1 MRPADFPRFSVAI
14 APIHDVTNRSVH
26 LKEATMHHD
35 MSPTRR
41 RVIQGLAAIAAAT
54 AFSTPAFAA
63 DPLKIGLILP
73 LTGPFASTGKQIEA
87 AARLYIAKN
96 GDTVAG
102 RKVELIV
109 KDDTGLAPETTK
121 RIAQELVVQDKV
133 TVLAGFGLTPLALA
147 AAPVATEA
155 KVPMVVMAAATGMIP
170 TRSPFIV
177 RTGFTLPQ
185 VTAPIAEWA
194 LKNKIKRVVT
204 MVTDYGPGLDAEK
217 TFVTVFKAGGG
228 EIVESIKTP
237 LRNPDYA
244 PFLQRAKD
252 AKPDAL
258 FVFVPSGEGLAVMKQ
273 FDERGLKQ
281 AGIRLIGTGD
291 VTDDDLLESM
301 GAPAVGV
308 ITSFHYSA
316 AHDSPENKAYV
327 EAFMKANNGMRP
339 NFHSLGGYD
348 GMHLIYEAVKKAGPT
363 ANGEQL
369 VEAMK
374 GMKWTSP
381 RGPMSI
387 DPATRQ
393 TIQTVYLREVKMVNG
408 KPWNVEFDKVE
419 NVKDPG

>member
-1 MRPADFPRFSVAI
+1 MKHRFF
-14 APIHDVTNRSVH
+14 
-26 LKEATMHHD
+26 
-35 MSPTRR
+35 PTRR
-41 RVIQGLAAIAAAT
+41 RVLQGIVAVGATLALGP
-54 AFSTPAFAA
+54 SAFAA

-87 AARLYIAKN
+87 ACRLYMAKN

-121 RIAQELVVQDKV
+121 RIAQEMVVQDKV
-133 TVLAGFGLTPLALA
+133 SALAGFGLTPLALA

-155 KVPMVVMAAATGMIP
+155 KVPMVVMAAATAMIP

-177 RTGFTLPQ
+177 RANFTLPQ

-217 TFVTVFKAGGG
+217 TFVATFKAGGG
-228 EIVESIKTP
+228 EIVEQIKTP

-273 FDERGLKQ
+273 FDDRGLKQ
-281 AGIRLIGTGD
+281 AGIKLIGTGD
-291 VTDDDLLESM
+291 VTDDDLLETM
-301 GAPAVGV
+301 GAPSVGV

-327 EAFMKANNGMRP
+327 DAFMKANNGMRP

-348 GMHLIYEAVKKAGPT
+348 GMHLIYEAVKKAGPNAT
-363 ANGEQL
+363 GEQL

-374 GMKWTSP
+374 GQKWVSP

-393 TIQTVYLREVKMVNG
+393 PVQNVYLREVKIVNG
-408 KPWNVEFDKVE
+408 KPWNVEFETFKD
-419 NVKDPG
+419 VKDPG

>member
-1 MRPADFPRFSVAI
+1 MLQTVF
-14 APIHDVTNRSVH
+14 TT
-26 LKEATMHHD
+26 KEATMTHRFF
-35 MSPTRR
+35 PTRR
-41 RVIQGLAAIAAAT
+41 RVLQGIAGVAAAGIL
-54 AFSTPAFAA
+54 ATPAFAA

-87 AARLYIAKN
+87 ACRLYIAKN

-155 KVPMVVMAAATGMIP
+155 KVPMIVMAAATGMIP

-301 GAPAVGV
+301 GAPAVGI

-316 AHDSPENKAYV
+316 AHDSPENKAYLD
-327 EAFMKANNGMRP
+327 AFMNANNGMRP

-348 GMHLIYEAVKKAGPT
+348 GMHLIYEAVKKAGPDAT
-363 ANGEQL
+363 GEQL

-374 GMKWTSP
+374 GQKWVSP

-393 TIQTVYLREVKMVNG
+393 TVQNVYLREVKMVNG
-408 KPWNVEFDKVE
+408 KPWNVEFDKFE

>member
-1 MRPADFPRFSVAI
+1 MKIRARND
-14 APIHDVTNRSVH
+14 
-26 LKEATMHHD
+26 
-35 MSPTRR
+35 RR
-41 RVIQGLAAIAAAT
+41 RMLKTAAIAAIAC
-54 AFSTPAFAA
+54 ALPGAALAA
-63 DPLKIGLILP
+63 DPFKIGLILP

-87 AARLYIAKN
+87 AARLYMAKN

-102 RKVELIV
+102 RKIELIV

-121 RIAQELVVQDKV
+121 RIAQEMVVQDKV
-133 TVLAGFGLTPLALA
+133 SVLAGFGLTPLALA
-147 AAPVATEA
+147 AAPIATEA
-155 KVPMVVMAAATGMIP
+155 RVPMVVMAAATAMIP

-177 RTGFTLPQ
+177 RANFTLPQ

-194 LKNKIKRVVT
+194 LKNRIKRVVT

-217 TFVTVFKAGGG
+217 TFQAVFKAGGG
-228 EIVESIKTP
+228 EIVEAIKTP

-252 AKPDAL
+252 ARPDAL

-281 AGIRLIGTGD
+281 AGIRMIGTGD

-301 GAPAVGV
+301 GAPAVGI

-327 EAFMKANNGMRP
+327 EAMTKANHGMRP
-339 NFHSLGGYD
+339 NFHSVGGYD
-348 GMHLIYEAVKKAGPT
+348 GMHLIYEALKKAGPNAT
-363 ANGEQL
+363 GEQL

-381 RGPMSI
+381 RGPISI

-393 TIQTVYLREVKMVNG
+393 PIQNVYLREVKMVDG
-408 KPWNVEFDKVE
+408 KPWNVEFDKFE
-419 NVKDPG
+419 NVKDPGN

>member
-1 MRPADFPRFSVAI
+1 MQDRIRA
-14 APIHDVTNRSVH
+14 
-26 LKEATMHHD
+26 
-35 MSPTRR
+35 TRR
-41 RVIQGLAAIAAAT
+41 RALQGVMAVA
-54 AFSTPAFAA
+54 AFAA
-63 DPLKIGLILP
+63 LAGTALAADPFKVGLILP

-87 AARLYIAKN
+87 AARLYMAKN
-96 GDTVAG
+96 GDTVVG
-102 RKVELIV
+102 RKIELIV

-121 RIAQELVVQDKV
+121 RIAQEMVVQDKV
-133 TVLAGFGLTPLALA
+133 NVLAGFGLTPLALA

-155 KVPMVVMAAATGMIP
+155 KVPMIVMAAATGMIP

-177 RTGFTLPQ
+177 RPNFTLPQ

-217 TFVTVFKAGGG
+217 TFVAVFKAGGG
-228 EIVESIKTP
+228 EVVESIRTP

-273 FDERGLKQ
+273 FEERGLKQ
-281 AGIRLIGTGD
+281 SGIRMIGTGD
-291 VTDDDLLESM
+291 VTDDDLLVSM
-301 GAPAVGV
+301 GAPSVGV

-327 EAFMKANNGMRP
+327 DAFMKANNGMRP

-348 GMHLIYEAVKKAGPT
+348 GMHLIYEALKKAGPNAT
-363 ANGEQL
+363 GEQL

-393 TIQTVYLREVKMVNG
+393 PIQTVYLREVKIVNG
-408 KPWNVEFDKVE
+408 QPWNIEFDKFE
-419 NVKDPG
+419 NVKDPGN

>member
-1 MRPADFPRFSVAI
+1 MNCHFRM
-14 APIHDVTNRSVH
+14 N
-26 LKEATMHHD
+26 
-35 MSPTRR
+35 RR
-41 RVIQGLAAIAAAT
+41 RVLQGVAGAIASVAFVGAAL
-54 AFSTPAFAA
+54 AA

-87 AARLYIAKN
+87 ACRLYIAKN

-109 KDDTGLAPETTK
+109 KDDTGTAPETTK

-133 TVLAGFGLTPLALA
+133 NVLAGFGLTPLALA

-155 KVPMVVMAAATGMIP
+155 KVPMIVMAAATGMIP
-170 TRSPFIV
+170 TRSPYIV
-177 RTGFTLPQ
+177 RPNFTLPQ
-185 VTAPIAEWA
+185 VTGPIAEWA

-217 TFVTVFKAGGG
+217 TFQAVFKAGGG
-228 EIVESIKTP
+228 EIVESIRTP

-273 FDERGLKQ
+273 FDDRGLKQ

-327 EAFMKANNGMRP
+327 DAFMKANNGMRP
-339 NFHSLGGYD
+339 NFHSVGGYD
-348 GMHLIYEAVKKAGPT
+348 GMHLIYEAVKKAGPNAT
-363 ANGEQL
+363 GEQL

-381 RGPMSI
+381 RGPLSI

-393 TIQTVYLREVKMVNG
+393 PVQTIYLREVKMVNG

>member
-1 MRPADFPRFSVAI
+1 M
-14 APIHDVTNRSVH
+14 NRS
-26 LKEATMHHD
+26 MY
-35 MSPTRR
+35 SIRR
-41 RVIQGLAAIAAAT
+41 RVLQSMALVTALCVLPGAAIAA
-54 AFSTPAFAA
+54 
-63 DPLKIGLILP
+63 DPFKIGLILP

-87 AARLYIAKN
+87 AARLYMAKN

-133 TVLAGFGLTPLALA
+133 SVLAGFGLTPLALA

-155 KVPMVVMAAATGMIP
+155 KVPMVVMAAATAMIP

-185 VTAPIAEWA
+185 ITAPIAEWA

-217 TFVTVFKAGGG
+217 TFQTVFKAGGG
-228 EIVESIKTP
+228 EIVEAIRTP

-291 VTDDDLLESM
+291 VTDDDLLVSM
-301 GAPAVGV
+301 GAPSIGI

-327 EAFMKANNGMRP
+327 DGFMKANNGMRP
-339 NFHSLGGYD
+339 NFHSVGGYD
-348 GMHLIYEAVKKAGPT
+348 GMHLIYEALKKAGPN
-363 ANGEQL
+363 ASGEQL

-408 KPWNVEFDKVE
+408 QPWNVEFEKFE
-419 NVKDPG
+419 NVKDPGN

>member
-1 MRPADFPRFSVAI
+1 MKNRFIES
-14 APIHDVTNRSVH
+14 
-26 LKEATMHHD
+26 
-35 MSPTRR
+35 RR
-41 RVIQGLAAIAAAT
+41 RVLQGVALAATLCALHGT
-54 AFSTPAFAA
+54 ALAA

-87 AARLYIAKN
+87 AARLYMAKN

-121 RIAQELVVQDKV
+121 RIAQEMVVQDKV
-133 TVLAGFGLTPLALA
+133 SVLAGFGLTPLALA

-170 TRSPFIV
+170 TRSPYIV
-177 RTGFTLPQ
+177 RPNFTLPQ

-217 TFVTVFKAGGG
+217 TFQAVFKAGGG
-228 EIVESIKTP
+228 EIVEAIRTP

-327 EAFMKANNGMRP
+327 DAFMKANNGMRP
-339 NFHSLGGYD
+339 NFHSVGGYD
-348 GMHLIYEAVKKAGPT
+348 GMHLIYEAVKKAG
-363 ANGEQL
+363 ANATGEQL

-393 TIQTVYLREVKMVNG
+393 PVQTVYLREVKMVNG
-408 KPWNVEFDKVE
+408 KPWNIEFEKFE
-419 NVKDPG
+419 NVKDPGN

>member
-1 MRPADFPRFSVAI
+1 MKDR
-14 APIHDVTNRSVH
+14 IH
-26 LKEATMHHD
+26 
-35 MSPTRR
+35 PTRR
-41 RVIQGLAAIAAAT
+41 RVLQGIAGAAALS
-54 AFSTPAFAA
+54 AVPRHAHAQQGA
-63 DPLKIGLILP
+63 VKIGLILP
-73 LTGPFASTGKQIEA
+73 MTGPFASTGKQVSA
-87 AARLYIAKN
+87 ACRLYMQRN

-102 RKVELIV
+102 RKIELIV

-121 RIAQELVVQDKV
+121 RIAQELVVQDQV

-155 KVPMVVMAAATGMIP
+155 KVPMIVMAAATQIIP

-185 VTAPIAEWA
+185 VTAPIAGWA
-194 LKNKIKRVVT
+194 AKNKIKRVFT

-217 TFVTVFKAGGG
+217 TFHARFKETGG
-228 EIVESIKTP
+228 EIVESVRTP

-273 FDERGLKQ
+273 FDERGLRA
-281 AGIRLIGTGD
+281 AGIRMIGTGD
-291 VTDDDLLESM
+291 VVDDDLLETM

-316 AHDSPENKAYV
+316 AHESPENRAYV
-327 EAFMKANNGMRP
+327 EAMMKANNGMRP
-339 NFHSLGGYD
+339 NFHSVGGYD
-348 GMHLIYEAVKKAGPT
+348 GMHVIYEALKKTGGT
-363 ANGEQL
+363 GTGEQL
-369 VEAMK
+369 VNAMK

-381 RGPMSI
+381 RGPVMI
-387 DPATRQ
+387 DPEARDMV
-393 TIQTVYLREVKMVNG
+393 QTVYLREVKMVNG
-408 KPWNVEFDKVE
+408 KPWSIEFDKVE
-419 NVKDPG
+419 NVGPGG

>member
-1 MRPADFPRFSVAI
+1 
-14 APIHDVTNRSVH
+14 
-26 LKEATMHHD
+26 
-35 MSPTRR
+35 MSNPFHPTRR
-41 RVIQGLAAIAAAT
+41 RALQGLAGAAALGALPRLAVAQT
-54 AFSTPAFAA
+54 EPV
-63 DPLKIGLILP
+63 KIGLILP
-73 LTGPFASTGKQIEA
+73 MTGPFASTGRQISA
-87 AARLYIAKN
+87 ACRLYMAKN

-102 RKVELIV
+102 RKVDLIV

-121 RIAQELVVQDKV
+121 RIAQELLVQDKV
-133 TVLAGFGLTPLALA
+133 HVLAGFGLTPLALA
-147 AAPVATEA
+147 TAPVATEA
-155 KVPMVVMAAATGMIP
+155 KVPMIVMAAATAIIP

-177 RTGFTLPQ
+177 RSGFTLPQ
-185 VTAPIAEWA
+185 VTGPIADWA
-194 LKNKIKRVVT
+194 AKNKIRRVFT

-217 TFVTVFKAGGG
+217 TFHARFKAAGG
-228 EIVESIKTP
+228 EIVEAVRTP

-327 EAFMKANNGMRP
+327 DGFMKANNGMRP

-348 GMHLIYEAVKKAGPT
+348 GMHLVYEAVKKTGGKGS
-363 ANGEQL
+363 GEQL

-381 RGPMSI
+381 RGPMMI
-387 DPATRQ
+387 DPVARDVV
-393 TIQTVYLREVKMVNG
+393 QTVYLREVKMVGG
-408 KPWNVEFDKVE
+408 KPWNVEFDRFE
-419 NVKDPG
+419 NVKPQEG

>member
-1 MRPADFPRFSVAI
+1 MTHRFF
-14 APIHDVTNRSVH
+14 
-26 LKEATMHHD
+26 
-35 MSPTRR
+35 PTRR
-41 RVIQGLAAIAAAT
+41 RVLQGIAGVAAAGIL
-54 AFSTPAFAA
+54 ATPAFAA

-87 AARLYIAKN
+87 ACRLYIAKN

-155 KVPMVVMAAATGMIP
+155 KVPMIVMAAATGMIP

-301 GAPAVGV
+301 GAPAVGI

-327 EAFMKANNGMRP
+327 DAFMKANNGMRP

-348 GMHLIYEAVKKAGPT
+348 GMHLIYEAVKKAGPDAT
-363 ANGEQL
+363 GEQL

-374 GMKWTSP
+374 GQKWVSP

-393 TIQTVYLREVKMVNG
+393 TVQNVYLREVKMVNG
-408 KPWNVEFDKVE
+408 KPWNVEFETFKD
-419 NVKDPG
+419 VKDPG

>member
-1 MRPADFPRFSVAI
+1 MKNRF
-14 APIHDVTNRSVH
+14 
-26 LKEATMHHD
+26 ETM
-35 MSPTRR
+35 RR
-41 RVIQGLAAIAAAT
+41 RLLQAAVAAT
-54 AFSTPAFAA
+54 LGALAGSALAA

-87 AARLYIAKN
+87 AARLYMAKN

-121 RIAQELVVQDKV
+121 RIAQEMVVQDKV
-133 TVLAGFGLTPLALA
+133 SVLAGFGLTPLALA

-155 KVPMVVMAAATGMIP
+155 KVPMVVMAAATAMIP
-170 TRSPFIV
+170 TRSPYIV

-217 TFVTVFKAGGG
+217 TFQAVFKAGGG
-228 EIVESIKTP
+228 EIVESIRTP

-273 FDERGLKQ
+273 FDDRGLKQ

-327 EAFMKANNGMRP
+327 DAFMKANNGMRP
-339 NFHSLGGYD
+339 NFHSVGGYD
-348 GMHLIYEAVKKAGPT
+348 GMHLIYEAAKKAGPNAT
-363 ANGEQL
+363 GEQL

-374 GMKWTSP
+374 GMKWVSP

-393 TIQTVYLREVKMVNG
+393 TIQNVYMREVKMVNG
-408 KPWNVEFDKVE
+408 KPWNIEFDKVE
-419 NVKDPG
+419 NVKDPSN